1 MTHYRLYYA
10 PGACSLAT
18 HIALEEIRRAGL
30 ADYAS
35 TRLVLPQGDQKKP
48 EFLAINPRGHVPVL
62 TYRLDGQEGVL
73 TENLAILRFLV
84 QQHPDAPLLPAST
97 EGQARAWEWLSWL
110 ATDVHSFAFM
120 MVFYPARFADSL
132 SAQAE
137 IEAKGRALLTQHWAD
152 LESRLPADPL
162 ADRQGEQGFAL
173 GAFSLVDAMLI
184 VFYRWATRYGFAPQS
199 HYPRWAALTERTL
212 ARASVQAAFDDE
224 RINLTDAL
232 PPRPAHLFQIGA
244 TT

>member
-18 HIALEEIRRAGL
+18 HIALEELRLAGL

-62 TYRLDGQEGVL
+62 QFRLDGQEGVL
-73 TENLAILRFLV
+73 TENLAILQFLLR
-84 QQHPDAPLLPAST
+84 QHPQAGLMPAAT
-97 EGQARAWEWLSWL
+97 AEAARGWEWLSWL

-120 MVFYPARFADSL
+120 MVFYPARFAETL

-137 IEAKGRALLTQHWAD
+137 VEAKGRALLSQHWAD
-152 LESRLPADPL
+152 LESRLP
-162 ADRQGEQGFAL
+162 QQGFAL
-173 GAFSLVDAMLI
+173 GDFSLVDAMLI
-184 VFYRWATRYGFAPQS
+184 VFFRWAKRYGFAPQR
-199 HYPRWAALTERTL
+199 HYPRWAALSALTL
-212 ARASVQAAFDDE
+212 ARASVAAAFEDE

-232 PPRPAHLFQIGA
+232 PPRPVHLWQIPTGA
-244 TT
+244 GA

>member
-18 HIALEEIRRAGL
+18 HIVLEEIRRAGL

-35 TRLVLPQGDQKKP
+35 TRLVLPSGDQKKP

-62 TYRLDGQEGVL
+62 SYRLDGVEGVL
-73 TENLAILRFLV
+73 TENLAILRFLL
-84 QQHPDAPLLPAST
+84 QQHPEASLLPADIA
-97 EGQARAWEWLSWL
+97 GQARAWEWLSWL

-120 MVFYPARFADSL
+120 MVFYPARFADTL
-132 SAQAE
+132 TAQAE
-137 IEAKGRALLTQHWAD
+137 VEAKGRALLTQHWDD
-152 LESRLPADPL
+152 LEGRLPA
-162 ADRQGEQGFAL
+162 EGFVL
-173 GAFSLVDAMLI
+173 GNFSAVDAMLI
-184 VFYRWATRYGFAPQS
+184 VFYRWAKRYGFAPQT

-212 ARASVQAAFDDE
+212 ARTSVQAVFDDE

-232 PPRPAHLFQIGA
+232 PPRPAHLFQIGV
-244 TT
+244 TP